1 MKNKNQKS
9 QTKKSRMKKILIPL
23 AILVPIILILVIVS
37 FFVDREPM
45 TPKEILD
52 KKEWSEK
59 DLTRTLS
66 RTMQLQTDREF
77 RREVTHHLN
86 SQLHKLPPERQSEIR
101 VAAVSDAMNKS
112 LQQLRTLRPAEREN
126 LMQRMHNQV
135 DRHYDRVKGMSSEQ
149 RKKMRAE
156 SESAESKAIVNE
168 ANRIVIIQMTPE
180 ERRDFNPIIEK
191 WLKTMREI

>member
-1 MKNKNQKS
+1 MKNKTQKS
-9 QTKKSRMKKILIPL
+9 QAKKSRMKKILIPL
-23 AILVPIILILVIVS
+23 GILVPIILILVVIS
-37 FFVDREPM
+37 FFVEREPM

-52 KKEWSEK
+52 KNEWSEK
-59 DLTRTLS
+59 ELTRTLS

-77 RREVTHHLN
+77 RQNVTKHLN
-86 SQLHKLPPERQSEIR
+86 NQLHKLPPERQSEIR

-135 DRHYDRVKGMSSEQ
+135 DRHYDRVKNMSSEQ
-149 RKKMRAE
+149 RKKMREE